1 MDQKRDVKAAS
12 MEEDLPPPPR
22 REAAPTEVSTA
33 KADKDKRKGRDKAA
47 AEPMSVDKEPPAKVR
62 VQQVTLYLLYRSSM
76 HHSLGMWRCCISSP
90 CSLHVSAGS
99 CIEVACRLLQV
110 QANGHAEPQTT
121 RLHVG
126 HLTRNVNEGHIKEI
140 FSTFGTLKSVE
151 ISIDKVQGYLG
162 VKQCRTVK

>member
-1 MDQKRDVKAAS
+1 

-22 REAAPTEVSTA
+22 REAAPKEDSTA
-33 KADKDKRKGRDKAA
+33 KADKDKREGRHKAT

-62 VQQVTLYLLYRSSM
+62 VQQLTSVPLAPLKRTPKPGDVTM
-76 HHSLGMWRCCISSP
+76 
-90 CSLHVSAGS
+90 LHVLFLFDRFGLLDLA
-99 CIEVACRLLQV
+99 EAACRFLQV

-151 ISIDKVQGYLG
+151 ISIDKVQGYLI
-162 VKQCRTVK
+162 VKQCLTVK